1 MQILRVKASLKNFKY
16 FFECTCFSL
25 KLIPHINTKKY
36 ASVLLQ
42 VNPTTIVITN
52 LWGQGGCAKS
62 CKGGGGGGVKIFQL
76 PLLYFTPVVTNIG
89 ESLSRATPAWT
100 GSSTDLRRAYARRG
114 TSQPA
119 E

>member
-1 MQILRVKASLKNFKY
+1 MQILRVNASLKNFKY
-16 FFECTCFSL
+16 VFECTCFSL

-52 LWGQGGCAKS
+52 LWGRGGGGGCKILQ
-62 CKGGGGGGVKIFQL
+62 GGGVKIFQL

-89 ESLSRATPAWT
+89 ESLSRATPDFHELWH
-100 GSSTDLRRAYARRG
+100 SMMNICLFI
-114 TSQPA
+114 
-119 E
+119 EV

>member
-16 FFECTCFSL
+16 LFECTCFSL

-52 LWGQGGCAKS
+52 LWGQGGCKILQ
-62 CKGGGGGGVKIFQL
+62 GGVKIFQL
-76 PLLYFTPVVTNIG
+76 PLLYFTPLVTNIG
-89 ESLSRATPAWT
+89 ESLSRATPVW
-100 GSSTDLRRAYARRG
+100 
-114 TSQPA
+114 SQVKLSFLYEWITFMLA
-119 E
+119 